1 MKKRRNIKKC
11 PSCGKAGFLT
21 RRWVESQ
28 YYPQFVSLDID
39 MFEDLKERVK
49 KNPDNIT
56 LQARVKI
63 FEKKV
68 KGKRYSGPKKKFLIK
83 QEDDESMKDKKDYY
97 RVTYKKYYY
106 YYIGHYNKE
115 IYNKNMERY
124 RKGEIKSR
132 PNGRIWHKVH
142 ENDYYE
148 TYDKNGNKVIEI
160 GKGIRR
166 KFMSR
171 FL

>member
-1 MKKRRNIKKC
+1 M
-11 PSCGKAGFLT
+11 
-21 RRWVESQ
+21 
-28 YYPQFVSLDID
+28 
-39 MFEDLKERVK
+39 
-49 KNPDNIT
+49 
-56 LQARVKI
+56 
-63 FEKKV
+63 
-68 KGKRYSGPKKKFLIK
+68 IK
-83 QEDDESMKDKKDYY
+83 QEEDENMKDKKDYY

-142 ENDYYE
+142 QNDYNE
-148 TYDKNGNKVIEI
+148 TYDKNGNEVIEI
-160 GKGIRR
+160 EKGIRR
-166 KFMSR
+166 KFLSR